1 MKGFVITVLAI
12 AVGVA
17 VVAPREESADKS
29 APAQASAVATAGS
42 SDEPAWSGG
51 AMVLR
56 REGDGHFYATAEIE
70 SGDYEMLVDTGAS
83 VVALTAQDARSI
95 GLEWDQDALRP
106 VAQGAGG
113 PVMGVPATIHDMSV
127 GDFEAHDVEAIIV
140 PDGLPVSLLGQ
151 SFLRHVPNVQIANDT
166 LTLSD

>member
-17 VVAPREESADKS
+17 VVAPRGDSADKP

-83 VVALTAQDARSI
+83 VVALTAQDARNI

-113 PVMGVPATIHDMSV
+113 PVMGVPATFHDMSV

>member
-17 VVAPREESADKS
+17 VVAPREDSADKP

-56 REGDGHFYATAEIE
+56 REGEGHFYATAEIE

-83 VVALTAQDARSI
+83 VVALTAQDARNI

-113 PVMGVPATIHDMSV
+113 PVMGVQTTIHDMSV

>member
-17 VVAPREESADKS
+17 VVAPREDSTDKP

-83 VVALTAQDARSI
+83 VVALTAQDARNI